1 MTRSPHLL
9 GCTCLSSSSVRAWA
23 LLTNVTRYVASIL
36 IQRGLWF
43 MTAGC
48 SETSLRMTNWLA
60 TLLLG
65 FTAMQCRRLLEAR
78 ASEQRTGHRRS
89 ASLSV
94 YAIHTG
100 INIGLCPLVFFFS
113 ALYYTDVFSTL
124 AVLLA
129 FQNHLERVSPKGK
142 SWLSDLWTIALGVSA
157 LFMRQTNVFWVVVFM
172 GGLEAV
178 HAVKTLPLP
187 SNTQG
192 LVHSKDAGLVE
203 LIKYYTGLCFLG
215 YIHDPALNLV
225 SLDGKL
231 NFVSQS
237 QMIQRSNCRA

>member
-1 MTRSPHLL
+1 MT
-9 GCTCLSSSSVRAWA
+9 G
-23 LLTNVTRYVASIL
+23 
-36 IQRGLWF
+36 
-43 MTAGC
+43 GC

-78 ASEQRTGHRRS
+78 LSEQRTGQQRS
-89 ASLSV
+89 ASLST

-100 INIGLCPLVFFFS
+100 MNIGLCPLLFFFS

-129 FQNHLERVSPKGK
+129 FQNHLERVSPRGK
-142 SWLSDLWTIALGVSA
+142 SLLSDLWTVVLGVAA

-178 HAVKTLPLP
+178 HAVKSLPLP

-192 LVHSKDAGLVE
+192 WVHSKDAGLVE
-203 LIKYYTGLCFLG
+203 LIKYYTGLCSWG

-225 SLDGKL
+225 SLDGML
-231 NFVSQS
+231 NLVSTSNIS
-237 QMIQRSNCRA
+237 QV